1 MGNGILNHR
10 IAIVAALGTTQ
21 TLAWASSYYLAAI
34 IAIAAVEVVVTGSE
48 VVVEPAGGAV
58 LEVVEGPEEHAAT
71 RATRRMRDRRIGG
84 AKGTLRIA
92 ATRRF
97 TATFGPTSPG
107 GVGCL
112 MQS

>member
-1 MGNGILNHR
+1 VSGIDP
-10 IAIVAALGTTQ
+10 VATGSTRSPGESDGSEVVVET
-21 TLAWASSYYLAAI
+21 I
-34 IAIAAVEVVVTGSE
+34 VEVVVTGSE

-71 RATRRMRDRRIGG
+71 RATRRIRDRRIGG